1 MLIVNPKLVV
11 FDLKIPLTLGFFT
24 LGDAWLFLGLRA
36 KIPPLG
42 SMLNFDAD
50 VKK

>member
-1 MLIVNPKLVV
+1 MEGV
-11 FDLKIPLTLGFFT
+11 FT
-24 LGDAWLFLGLRA
+24 LGDVRSLFALTA
-36 KIPPLG
+36 EMPPLG